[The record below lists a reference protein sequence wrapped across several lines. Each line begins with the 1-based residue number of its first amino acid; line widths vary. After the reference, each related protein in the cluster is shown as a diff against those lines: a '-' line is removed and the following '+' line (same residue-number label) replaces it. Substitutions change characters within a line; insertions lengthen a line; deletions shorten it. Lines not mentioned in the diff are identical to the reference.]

1 MVAEHG
7 RGEDTPWE
15 WGENGADAKAWNE
28 AEKDYNLFKGF
39 STDEYLAEFYKRDF
53 AGWTAFQ
60 VEVSAAGESGS
71 GPMVVKHMMGTLA
84 TLAEKMRDLTEKW
97 YRDSMRAKTAR
108 VQKEFRFQG
117 EAEEDKKKV
126 ILDERLFRK
135 VLMLSEDTSKYRGWY
150 FDLMVAIGMAD
161 SKLAI
166 ELQRFMKDMSAP
178 GELEENDNAENW
190 KYSDDPNL
198 DDHMYEK
205 FSGELFGV
213 LAAD

>member
-1 MVAEHG
+1 MVAEHCEARMHLG
-7 RGEDTPWE
+7 KG
-15 WGENGADAKAWNE
+15 GENGADAKAWNE

-97 YRDSMRAKTAR
+97 YRDPMRARTAR

-135 VLMLSEDTSKYRGWY
+135 VPMFSGDTSKYRGWY

-178 GELEENDNAENW
+178 GKLGENDNAENW
-190 KYSDDPNL
+190 MIPVWMIICTRNFRENYL
-198 DDHMYEK
+198 EY
-205 FSGELFGV
+205 
-213 LAAD
+213 